1 MDKTR
6 QLLDIMVEQVV
17 ADFARDYIKDI
28 YDKICSMFVDL
39 YDVENMESDE
49 IVSYLSRT
57 YEDFLGNVV
66 YAIVS
71 DNRAEI
77 VDSYFHKVIH
87 EVCDIPSVAQNVIE
101 FNTSI
106 KFNDGYLSPS
116 EMVAKNSS
124 MSRLASWILKDE
136 VLSIGIYEDL
146 YNYIIENFDVVKE
159 LCKYFD

>member
-6 QLLDIMVEQVV
+6 QLLDIIVEQVV
-17 ADFARDYIKDI
+17 TDFAHDYIKDI
-28 YDKICSMFVDL
+28 YDKVCSMFADL

-57 YEDFLGNVV
+57 YEDFLGNAV

-71 DNRAEI
+71 DNKAEI
-77 VDSYFHKVIH
+77 VDSYFHKVIR
-87 EVCDIPSVAQNVIE
+87 EVCDIPSVAQNIVE
-101 FNTSI
+101 SNTSI
-106 KFNDGYLSPS
+106 KFNNGYLSPS
-116 EMVAKNSS
+116 EMVAKNKSTS
-124 MSRLASWILKDE
+124 LLASWILKDE

-146 YNYIIENFDVVKE
+146 YDYIIENFDVVKE

>member
-17 ADFARDYIKDI
+17 ADFAHDYIGDI
-28 YDKICSMFVDL
+28 YDKICSMFADL

-57 YEDFLGNVV
+57 YEDFLGNAV

-87 EVCDIPSVAQNVIE
+87 EVCDIPSVAQNIVE
-101 FNTSI
+101 SNTSI
-106 KFNDGYLSPS
+106 NFNKGSITPS
-116 EMVAKNSS
+116 EMFMKNNSIS
-124 MSRLASWILKDE
+124 LLASWILKDE

-146 YNYIIENFDVVKE
+146 YDYITSSVSI
-159 LCKYFD
+159 

>member
-39 YDVENMESDE
+39 YDVESMESDE
-49 IVSYLSRT
+49 LVSYLSRT

-71 DNRAEI
+71 ENRAEI

>member
-17 ADFARDYIKDI
+17 ADFAHDYIKDI
-28 YDKICSMFVDL
+28 FDKICSMFADL

-57 YEDFLGNVV
+57 YEDFLGNAV

-71 DNRAEI
+71 DNKAEI

>member
-6 QLLDIMVEQVV
+6 QLLDILVKQVV

-28 YDKICSMFVDL
+28 YGKICSMFADL

-49 IVSYLSRT
+49 LVSYLSRT

-71 DNRAEI
+71 ENRAEI
-77 VDSYFHKVIH
+77 VDSYFHKVIQ

-106 KFNDGYLSPS
+106 KFDDGYLSPS

-146 YNYIIENFDVVKE
+146 YDYIIENFDVLKE
-159 LCKYFD
+159 LQGYF

>member
-17 ADFARDYIKDI
+17 ADFAHDYINDI
-28 YDKICSMFVDL
+28 YGKICSMFADL

-66 YAIVS
+66 YAVVS

-77 VDSYFHKVIH
+77 VDSYFHKVIR

>member
-17 ADFARDYIKDI
+17 ADFAHDYIKDI
-28 YDKICSMFVDL
+28 YGKICSMFADL

-49 IVSYLSRT
+49 LVSYLSRT
-57 YEDFLGNVV
+57 YEDFLGNAV

-77 VDSYFHKVIH
+77 VDSYFHKVIR

>member
-17 ADFARDYIKDI
+17 ADFARDYIGDI
-28 YDKICSMFVDL
+28 FDKICSMFADL

-49 IVSYLSRT
+49 LVSYLSRI
-57 YEDFLGNVV
+57 YEDFLGNAV
-66 YAIVS
+66 YAVVS

-77 VDSYFHKVIH
+77 VDTYFHKVIR
-87 EVCDIPSVAQNVIE
+87 EVCDIPSVAQSIIE

-146 YNYIIENFDVVKE
+146 YNYIIENFDIVKE

>member
-17 ADFARDYIKDI
+17 ADFAHDYIGDI
-28 YDKICSMFVDL
+28 FDKICSMFADL
-39 YDVENMESDE
+39 YDVENMESEE

-57 YEDFLGNVV
+57 YEDFLGNAV

-77 VDSYFHKVIH
+77 VDSYFHKVIR